1 MTDDGSM
8 EYRIVSATEDDRL
21 EIMSLYKAQLGR
33 PFCPW
38 DEDYPSTETIEW
50 DLARNALFV
59 LKRNGS
65 ILAAVSIEED
75 KEHELLFCRDN
86 TPAPVGELAR
96 LAVLPDEQ
104 NRGLGRIMMRFGM
117 DELKRQGFRSVR
129 FLVNKNNAKAIR
141 SYAVFGFRI
150 AGECHMYDQDLFCYE
165 KEL

>member
-1 MTDDGSM
+1 M
-8 EYRIVSATEDDRL
+8 EYVIVKASEEDRAGIL
-21 EIMSLYKAQLGR
+21 SLYRAQLGCDC
-33 PFCPW
+33 CPW
-38 DEDYPSTETIEW
+38 DEDYPSDETIEW

-75 KEHELLFCRDN
+75 EEHELLFCRDN

>member
-1 MTDDGSM
+1 M
-8 EYRIVSATEDDRL
+8 EYAIVKASEEDRAGIL
-21 EIMSLYKAQLGR
+21 SLYRAQLGR
-33 PFCPW
+33 DCCPW
-38 DEDYPSTETIEW
+38 DEDYPSNETIEW

-75 KEHELLFCRDN
+75 EEHELLFCRDN

>member
-1 MTDDGSM
+1 M
-8 EYRIVSATEDDRL
+8 EYVIVKASEEDRAGIL
-21 EIMSLYKAQLGR
+21 SLYRAQLGCDC
-33 PFCPW
+33 CPW
-38 DEDYPSTETIEW
+38 DEDYPSNETIEW

-75 KEHELLFCRDN
+75 EEHELLFCRDN

-96 LAVLPDEQ
+96 LAVMPDEQ

>member
-1 MTDDGSM
+1 M
-8 EYRIVSATEDDRL
+8 EYVIVKASEEDRAGIL
-21 EIMSLYKAQLGR
+21 SLYRAQLGCDC
-33 PFCPW
+33 CPW
-38 DEDYPSTETIEW
+38 DEDYPSNETIEW

-75 KEHELLFCRDN
+75 EEHELLFCRDN
-86 TPAPVGELAR
+86 TPAPEGELAR

>member
-1 MTDDGSM
+1 M
-8 EYRIVSATEDDRL
+8 EYVIVKASEEDRAGIL
-21 EIMSLYKAQLGR
+21 SLYRAQLGCDC
-33 PFCPW
+33 CPW
-38 DEDYPSTETIEW
+38 DEDYPSNETIE
-50 DLARNALFV
+50 RNALFV

-75 KEHELLFCRDN
+75 EEHELLFCRDN

>member
-1 MTDDGSM
+1 M
-8 EYRIVSATEDDRL
+8 EYVIVKASEEDRVGIL
-21 EIMSLYKAQLGR
+21 SLYRAQLGR
-33 PFCPW
+33 DCCPW
-38 DEDYPSTETIEW
+38 DEDYPSNETIEW

-59 LKRNGS
+59 LKRNRS

-75 KEHELLFCRDN
+75 EEHELLFCRDN

>member
-1 MTDDGSM
+1 M
-8 EYRIVSATEDDRL
+8 EYVIVKASEEDRVGIL
-21 EIMSLYKAQLGR
+21 SLYRAQLGR
-33 PFCPW
+33 DCCPW
-38 DEDYPSTETIEW
+38 DEDYPSNETIEW

-75 KEHELLFCRDN
+75 EEHELLFCRDN

>member
-1 MTDDGSM
+1 M
-8 EYRIVSATEDDRL
+8 EYVIVKASEEDRAGIL
-21 EIMSLYKAQLGR
+21 SLYRAQLGCDC
-33 PFCPW
+33 CPW
-38 DEDYPSTETIEW
+38 DEDYPSNETIEW

-59 LKRNGS
+59 LKRDGS

-75 KEHELLFCRDN
+75 EEHELLFCRDN
-86 TPAPVGELAR
+86 TPVPVGELAR

>member
-1 MTDDGSM
+1 MSKN
-8 EYRIVSATEDDRL
+8 RIGA
-21 EIMSLYKAQLGR
+21 G
-33 PFCPW
+33 
-38 DEDYPSTETIEW
+38 
-50 DLARNALFV
+50 N
-59 LKRNGS
+59 
-65 ILAAVSIEED
+65 
-75 KEHELLFCRDN
+75 
-86 TPAPVGELAR
+86 PVGELAR

>member
-1 MTDDGSM
+1 M
-8 EYRIVSATEDDRL
+8 EYVIVKASEEDRAGIL
-21 EIMSLYKAQLGR
+21 SLYRAQLGCDC
-33 PFCPW
+33 CPW
-38 DEDYPSTETIEW
+38 DEDYPSNETIEW

-75 KEHELLFCRDN
+75 EEHELLFCRDN

>member
-1 MTDDGSM
+1 M
-8 EYRIVSATEDDRL
+8 EYVIVKASEEDRAGIL
-21 EIMSLYKAQLGR
+21 SLYRAQLGCDC
-33 PFCPW
+33 CPW
-38 DEDYPSTETIEW
+38 DEDYPSNETIEW

-59 LKRNGS
+59 LKRNRS

-75 KEHELLFCRDN
+75 EEHELLFCRDN